1 MNFSPLN
8 KKWKWRRGAS
18 YSLTVSKGMI
28 VRGKTLVIM
37 RASTTTSADAACAH
51 IKGLK
56 TCPWPGH
63 HDGHRPRT
71 FYPVI
76 RWLWWKSTPT
86 STMDEVVD
94 MAVSSEG
101 ASTTPVLVAAGAH
114 TMVMTLEGQCACSQD
129 TTKND
134 VTLRELSL
142 PRTAVAKPCVILF
155 QVGCCFQA
163 EKQHSPQQWWQQ
175 QTHLAPSLASTA
187 IFVPGMCRG
196 TDSCSHNFRV
206 SVLKH
211 FCLTLCCCSTK
222 ANHHL
227 FVWRLLLLI
236 DETVPSS
243 IHTATAGA
251 TCDSPWLLSRTKQC
265 RDADQ

>member
-1 MNFSPLN
+1 MRNFP
-8 KKWKWRRGAS
+8 GA
-18 YSLTVSKGMI
+18 T
-28 VRGKTLVIM
+28 
-37 RASTTTSADAACAH
+37 AA
-51 IKGLK
+51 
-56 TCPWPGH
+56 
-63 HDGHRPRT
+63 
-71 FYPVI
+71 
-76 RWLWWKSTPT
+76 
-86 STMDEVVD
+86 MDEVVD
-94 MAVSSEG
+94 MAVSSSG
-101 ASTTPVLVAAGAH
+101 ASTTSVLVAAGAH
-114 TMVMTLEGQCACSQD
+114 TMAMALEGQCACSQD
-129 TTKND
+129 TTKKD
-134 VTLRELSL
+134 VTLEWDTHCTRPRAWELSL
-142 PRTAVAKPCVILF
+142 PRTALAKPRVILF

-175 QTHLAPSLASTA
+175 QTHLAPSLASMA